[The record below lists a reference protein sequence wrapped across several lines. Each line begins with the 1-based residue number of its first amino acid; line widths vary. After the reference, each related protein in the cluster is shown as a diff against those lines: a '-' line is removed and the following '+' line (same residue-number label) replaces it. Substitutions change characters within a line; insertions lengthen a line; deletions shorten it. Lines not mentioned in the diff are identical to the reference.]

1 MQRMDSF
8 EKTLMLGKIEGWRRR
23 GWQRMRSLNGISNSM
38 DMRWWT
44 GRPGVLQSMGL
55 QRVGHDWATEL
66 NWTYCQTI
74 SNWYSKLKHLLF
86 QFMFTP
92 YVSHTDFCSHRSP
105 KAYVTVKKFH
115 MFLTIH
121 ILFILSPALNWNVC
135 SLLDIFFFYL
145 GFNDSRCSWSFN
157 HLSSMF
163 LHFHDLNKLAWS
175 NSSGTFL
182 KIQLIN
188 MLSSYSTSE
197 ISKTYQLKPFS
208 VCFLLKSK
216 VEH

>member
-1 MQRMDSF
+1 MASPTQWTWVWVNS
-8 EKTLMLGKIEGWRRR
+8 
-23 GWQRMRSLNGISNSM
+23 RSW
-38 DMRWWT
+38 WWT
-44 GRPGVLQSMGL
+44 GRPGMLRLMGL
-55 QRVGHDWATEL
+55 QRVGHDWVTEL

-105 KAYVTVKKFH
+105 KAYITVKKLH

-121 ILFILSPALNWNVC
+121 ILFILSPALNWNGC
-135 SLLDIFFFYL
+135 SLLDILFFYL

-163 LHFHDLNKLAWS
+163 LHFHDLYKLALVKFKW
-175 NSSGTFL
+175 N
-182 KIQLIN
+182 
-188 MLSSYSTSE
+188 
-197 ISKTYQLKPFS
+197 ISKNSAHKHA
-208 VCFLLKSK
+208 VFLLNIRDFQNLSAQAFLCMFLTKI
-216 VEH
+216 